1 MSSTVIP
8 REKLSAYQRWELNS
22 FDGAGSGARET
33 PPPATAPAP
42 DPRVQREGYE
52 AGYREGLAAAKADV
66 ARAAAAQTARL
77 NDIINT
83 LNRNLAQLDAQL
95 ADSVLDFGLTLA
107 RRMVGDALAQHP
119 ELVAGVVR
127 EGLQLLGQARAP
139 ARLLLHP
146 DDARLVRDQLGD
158 QCALNGW
165 AIAEDTGITAGG
177 CRLESAGG
185 ELDATVETRWKRLL
199 AAFGR
204 DGKWTV

>member
-22 FDGAGSGARET
+22 FDGTGSGTRET
-33 PPPATAPAP
+33 PPPAAPATP
-42 DPRVQREGYE
+42 DPRLQREGYE
-52 AGYREGLAAAKADV
+52 AGYREGLAAAKADA
-66 ARAAAAQTARL
+66 ARATATQTARL

-95 ADSVLDFGLTLA
+95 ADGVLDFGIALA
-107 RRMVGDALAQHP
+107 RRMVGDALDQRP
-119 ELVAGVVR
+119 DLVLGVVR

-146 DDARLVRDQLGD
+146 DDARLVREQLGD
-158 QCALNGW
+158 QCSLNGW
-165 AIAEDTGITAGG
+165 TISDDSGITPGG

-185 ELDATVETRWKRLL
+185 ELDATVEARWKRLL

-204 DGKWTV
+204 DGEWQG

>member
-22 FDGAGSGARET
+22 FDGAGSTREMRS
-33 PPPATAPAP
+33 PATAAAP
-42 DPRVQREGYE
+42 DPATQREAYE

-66 ARAAAAQTARL
+66 ARATAAQTARL
-77 NDIINT
+77 NDIINN
-83 LNRNLAQLDAQL
+83 LNRNLAQLDVQV
-95 ADSVLDFGLTLA
+95 ADGVLDFGLTLA
-107 RRMVGDALAQHP
+107 RRMVGDALEQHP
-119 ELVAGVVR
+119 ELVTSVVR

-146 DDARLVRDQLGD
+146 DDARLVREQLGD
-158 QCALNGW
+158 QCSLSGW
-165 AIAEDTGITAGG
+165 TIAEDAGITAGG

-185 ELDATVETRWKRLL
+185 ELDATVEIRWKRLL

-204 DGKWTV
+204 DGKWPA

>member
-22 FDGAGSGARET
+22 FDGTGNGAREA
-33 PPPATAPAP
+33 PSPATPPAP
-42 DPRVQREGYE
+42 DPRAQREGYE
-52 AGYREGLAAAKADV
+52 AGYREGLAAAKTDV
-66 ARAAAAQTARL
+66 ARATAAQTARL

-83 LNRNLAQLDAQL
+83 LNRNLAQLDIQL

-107 RRMVGDALAQHP
+107 RRMVGGALEQHP

-146 DDARLVRDQLGD
+146 DDARLIREQLGD
-158 QCALNGW
+158 QCRLNGW
-165 AIAEDTGITAGG
+165 SIVEDTGITAGG

-204 DGKWTV
+204 EGKWTD

>member
-8 REKLSAYQRWELNS
+8 RERLSAYQRWELNS
-22 FDGAGSGARET
+22 FDGAASTRET
-33 PPPATAPAP
+33 PAPSAASTP
-42 DPRVQREGYE
+42 DPGAQREGYD
-52 AGYREGLAAAKADV
+52 AGYREGLAAAKAEV
-66 ARAAAAQTARL
+66 ARSTAAQTARL

-83 LNRNLAQLDAQL
+83 LNRNLSQLDSQL
-95 ADSVLDFGLTLA
+95 ADGLLDFSLTLA
-107 RRMVGDALAQHP
+107 RRMVGDALQQSP
-119 ELVAGVVR
+119 ELVNGIVR

-146 DDARLVRDQLGD
+146 DDARLVREQLGD

-165 AIAEDTGITAGG
+165 TIAEDAGITAGG

-185 ELDATVETRWKRLL
+185 ELDATVEARWKRLL

-204 DGKWTV
+204 DGKWPA